1 MPLADPI
8 DVAVGYLIAKHGLDL
23 DEAEALVKADSPM
36 GAANTGLDRGREG
49 LQRNKTIESAR
60 AAYRTAASRELA
72 EELADK
78 LLEYN
83 PSLTRERALA
93 RVFET
98 NPQLYQGELSVS
110 DLQSHRQTR
119 SDHDRR
125 RFA

>member
-36 GAANTGLDRGREG
+36 GAANTSLDRGREW

-78 LLEYN
+78 RWRFPAGVNDDGRRFPRTAKY
-83 PSLTRERALA
+83 ERTHA
-93 RVFET
+93 RVQASIT
-98 NPQLYQGELSVS
+98 
-110 DLQSHRQTR
+110 HRQVA
-119 SDHDRR
+119 RR
-125 RFA
+125 GR

>member
-1 MPLADPI
+1 MHLVDPI
-8 DVAVGYLIAKHGLDL
+8 DATVGYPIAKHGLDL

-36 GAANTGLDRGREG
+36 GAANTGLDRGQEW
-49 LQRNKTIESAR
+49 LQRNKTRESAR
-60 AAYRTAASRELA
+60 AAYRTAASRGLA
-72 EELADK
+72 EELAAK
-78 LLEYN
+78 LLELN

-93 RVFET
+93 RVYEI

-110 DLQSHRQTR
+110 DLQTHRQTR

>member
-36 GAANTGLDRGREG
+36 GAANTGLDRGREW
-49 LQRNKTIESAR
+49 LRRNKTIESAR

-93 RVFET
+93 RVYET